1 MSNSANKIKLIISGQ
16 DEREGQMKDRAGGE
30 THGLTEWVQGK
41 AKEVEIDTDKLKRN
55 IQETMGKIDDVLRD
69 VTHNISERWRLE
81 SISVGLSI
89 SAEGSVGIATAG
101 VETSIEVSFSPKE

>member
-1 MSNSANKIKLIISGQ
+1 MSNSTNKIKLIISGQ

-41 AKEVEIDTDKLKRN
+41 AKEVEIDAEKLKTN
-55 IQETMGKIDDVLRD
+55 IRETMKKIDEVLQE
-69 VTHNISERWRLE
+69 VTDDFTGKWKLE

-101 VETSIEVSFSPKE
+101 VETSIEVSFSPK